1 MSGAVPTQTAADVA
15 SDYATFEFIVTALL
29 SRTATAQL
37 VAVRACTNNGAL
49 SPWGTV
55 DVVPLVNQ
63 VAGDG
68 TNVPHGTLYRLP
80 YFRNQSGGDAIII
93 DPKPGDIGLAVF
105 AMRDISAVK
114 SDPVSAAENANGTAG
129 TPPGS
134 TRQYDMA
141 DGLYFGGFLNAAP
154 TQYVRFSS
162 TGIEL
167 VSPTKIRLQAPTI
180 ELAGAVD
187 QTTSDHSTFTGPLA
201 VQGTDVHTHV
211 HPGVTRGGASTD
223 PPA

>member
-1 MSGAVPTQTAADVA
+1 MTGAVPTQTAADIA
-15 SDYATFEFIVTALL
+15 SDYATFEFIVQALL
-29 SRTATAQL
+29 SRVATAQL
-37 VAVRACTNNGAL
+37 VAVRACTNNGEV

-80 YFRNQSGGDAIII
+80 YFRNQSGTDGIIN
-93 DPKPGDIGLAVF
+93 DPKQGDIGLAIF

-114 SDPVSAAENANGTAG
+114 ADPVSAVQNADGTAG

-154 TQYVRFSS
+154 VQYVRFSS
-162 TGIEL
+162 AGIEL

-180 ELAGAVD
+180 EIAGAVE
-187 QTTSDHSTFTGPLA
+187 QTTSDSSSFTGPLA
-201 VQGTDVHTHV
+201 AQGTDVHTHV
-211 HPGVTRGGASTD
+211 HPGVTRGGANTD